1 MKLEIWPGGPSALTQ
16 QKLSQ
21 PIRVAVFTS
30 HRQGEDNLVDTGEPR
45 ECIHSEIKL

>member
-21 PIRVAVFTS
+21 PIRVTVFTS
-30 HRQGEDNLVDTGEPR
+30 HREGEDNLVDT
-45 ECIHSEIKL
+45 SESGNAYTRRSSY